1 MKKNYLFVLSLL
13 WVVGCGDDPS
23 TEYIPVHATAMVG
36 ETQKNL
42 PKCDAQ
48 NEGKVAYVMDS
59 GELFYCLDGAWK
71 SSIQGAETRD
81 SFFVFE
87 STYIAKTVKD
97 SVYIGNAGSIGN
109 LCTAE
114 PDTTNYHVTK
124 VTCGKS
130 EFYVENRLAHTIST
144 QYGADLVDPR
154 DKKKYKTVII
164 GSQTWMAENLQYEVD
179 GSTCLSDSVGY
190 CEKYGRVYNL
200 NAALV
205 ACPDGWRLPN
215 RSDIDTLVKFV
226 DAHNGG
232 YSATQDLVARV
243 VWKSGEKAYDVFS
256 FSILPAGY
264 RTELGS
270 AYTGQFAGFWLTPDM
285 DPRANMCWLKEHAG
299 IYSGNDNNT
308 LLEKYTVCD
317 VRTQLS
323 VRCLKNKN

>member
-1 MKKNYLFVLSLL
+1 
-13 WVVGCGDDPS
+13 
-23 TEYIPVHATAMVG
+23 
-36 ETQKNL
+36 
-42 PKCDAQ
+42 
-48 NEGKVAYVMDS
+48 
-59 GELFYCLDGAWK
+59 
-71 SSIQGAETRD
+71 
-81 SFFVFE
+81 
-87 STYIAKTVKD
+87 
-97 SVYIGNAGSIGN
+97 
-109 LCTAE
+109 
-114 PDTTNYHVTK
+114 
-124 VTCGKS
+124 
-130 EFYVENRLAHTIST
+130 
-144 QYGADLVDPR
+144 
-154 DKKKYKTVII
+154 
-164 GSQTWMAENLQYEVD
+164 MAENLQYEVD

-205 ACPDGWRLPN
+205 ACSDGWRLPN

-232 YSATQDLVARV
+232 YSATQDLVARD